1 MILTDIDPRVRED
14 LEWFSGLIRSHLRG
28 ELSDEEFAPD
38 RLRMGV
44 YGQRQGAGIQ
54 MFRIKV
60 PYGGLNAEKM
70 RAAARIAREFGG
82 GKIHITT
89 RQNLQIHHIPID
101 RIETAMEIAA
111 ESGLFSRE
119 ACGNTIRNVVGC
131 PLAGVCRHEH
141 FDATPWAHAL
151 VHRFLRHPE
160 FQNLPRKFKISFT
173 ACPQPCPD
181 CAADEPVGWLHDL
194 GFEGRLQEGR
204 AVFQLW
210 VGGGLGNAPKYAQ
223 LWPETLAPDQIFP
236 TVEAVL
242 KLFNA
247 EGNRQN
253 RARARLKFLVQKLG
267 WDEFVRRVRGI
278 RAALPP
284 EPPTLPDLEERP
296 STGLHTAVR
305 IDPQAYQTWF
315 LRNVRPQR
323 QPGHSSV
330 VVPLPIGDASPDQF
344 EAMADVAE
352 LFADGHVRASPSQ
365 NLILRWVRNE
375 NLVPLFARLRPAG
388 LAEPTANTVADV
400 TSCPGASTCK
410 LAFTLSKNLGTE
422 LRELILREP
431 GLFDGERLSVK
442 ISGCP
447 NSCGQHHVADIGFYG
462 VARKFGET
470 EVPAY
475 QVMIRGGLTAGSAAF
490 GQALGKVPARLAPV
504 ALRRIVRHYKEGRAL
519 SESFFDYVGRVGMDE
534 FRRLIEDLASWT
546 PASGAGNDPLLRDIG
561 TEEVYSS
568 KIGTGECA
576 R

>member
-1 MILTDIDPRVRED
+1 MIVADIDPKVRED
-14 LEWFSGLIRSHLRG
+14 LEWFGGLLKSHLRG
-28 ELSDEEFAPD
+28 ELSDDDFAPD
-38 RLRMGV
+38 RLKMGV

-60 PYGGLNAEKM
+60 PYGGLNAEKL
-70 RAAARIAREFGG
+70 RAAARIARDFGG
-82 GKIHITT
+82 GVIHVTT

-131 PLAGVCRHEH
+131 PLAGACRYEL

-181 CAADEPVGWLHDL
+181 CGADEPVGWLHDL
-194 GFEGRLQEGR
+194 GFEGRVEEGR
-204 AVFQLW
+204 IVFKLW
-210 VGGGLGNAPKYAQ
+210 IGGGLGNAPKYARV
-223 LWPETLAPDQIFP
+223 WPETLTPEQIFP
-236 TVEAVL
+236 TAEAAL

-253 RARARLKFLVQKLG
+253 RARARMKFLVQKLG
-267 WDEFVRRVRGI
+267 WEEFVRRVREI
-278 RAALPP
+278 RATLPP
-284 EPPTLPDLEERP
+284 ETPQLAEFDERP
-296 STGLHTAVR
+296 ASGLHSAGRV
-305 IDPQAYQTWF
+305 DPRAYQAWF

-323 QPGHSSV
+323 QGGFSSAT
-330 VVPLPIGDASPDQF
+330 VPLPIGDATADQF
-344 EAMADVAE
+344 DELADIAE
-352 LFADGHVRASPSQ
+352 TFSDGHVRASPSQ
-365 NLILRWVRNE
+365 NLLLRWVRNE
-375 NLVPLFARLRPAG
+375 NLVALFARLHPAG
-388 LAEPTANTVADV
+388 LAEPTANTIADV

-410 LAFTLSKNLGTE
+410 LAFTLSKNLGAE

-431 GLFDGERLSVK
+431 ELFEGERLSVK

-462 VARKFGET
+462 VARKFGDT

-475 QVMIRGGLTAGSAAF
+475 QVMIRGGLTAGAAAF
-490 GQALGKVPARLAPV
+490 GQALGKVPARLAPL

-519 SESFFDYVGRVGMDE
+519 SESFFDHVGRVGVDE
-534 FRRLIEDLASWT
+534 FRRLIDDLASWT
-546 PASGAGNDPLLRDIG
+546 PGAGDNDGELLRDVG
-561 TEEVYSS
+561 AAEVYSS